1 MATDADYV
9 RLYKLSP
16 FLSFGIHRTSRP
28 MHHLCLASRHETSK
42 HRNESAQH
50 AEMLHTLSN
59 LKKNSGSALE
69 ASSFQWACA
78 PKKCSTCYCDANV
91 CETRTKIPEN
101 RSWLGA
107 NAEKHLDDFQSPTKL
122 VNSSPITG
130 LPIWIH
136 LVLIQL
142 ALSRVNHLVEG
153 LCRMQMHQLTNS
165 VGLRA
170 GSALLNIANGSQMKR
185 SPDMLVTRLC
195 HLVAC
200 PY

>member
-1 MATDADYV
+1 MNP
-9 RLYKLSP
+9 RS
-16 FLSFGIHRTSRP
+16 
-28 MHHLCLASRHETSK
+28 
-42 HRNESAQH
+42 
-50 AEMLHTLSN
+50 TL
-59 LKKNSGSALE
+59 
-69 ASSFQWACA
+69 
-78 PKKCSTCYCDANV
+78 KCSTHFRILK
-91 CETRTKIPEN
+91 RTQVLLWRLLHSSGLVHLKNAAPAIAMQMFVKRELKFLKIG
-101 RSWLGA
+101 LGLVPML
-107 NAEKHLDDFQSPTKL
+107 KHLDDFQSPTKL

-130 LPIWIH
+130 LPIWIL

-185 SPDMLVTRLC
+185 APDMLVTRLC

>member
-1 MATDADYV
+1 MRIMSDSTSFHPFCHLAFIV
-9 RLYKLSP
+9 RLGLCT
-16 FLSFGIHRTSRP
+16 ICAW
-28 MHHLCLASRHETSK
+28 HLDTK
-42 HRNESAQH
+42 HRNI
-50 AEMLHTLSN
+50 EMNPRSTL
-59 LKKNSGSALE
+59 
-69 ASSFQWACA
+69 
-78 PKKCSTCYCDANV
+78 KCSTHFRILK
-91 CETRTKIPEN
+91 RTQVLLWRLLHSSGLVHLKNAAPAIAMQMFVKRELKFLKIG
-101 RSWLGA
+101 LGLVPML
-107 NAEKHLDDFQSPTKL
+107 KHLDDFQSPTKL